1 VLLGVVCSD
10 WEADVALEP
19 PLAAPASAGEASGVT
34 LPVAAAAALLWL
46 AWATAPTSPG
56 LSTRTTMFVL
66 LGADCVESAAAS
78 EPGPFPG
85 FGPPP
90 PALLEA
96 DAEAWLPW
104 STCPLPPP
112 FPTLTDVLSFFGP
125 FCLVEASLAA
135 L

>member
-1 VLLGVVCSD
+1 MTCLVELD
-10 WEADVALEP
+10 
-19 PLAAPASAGEASGVT
+19 
-34 LPVAAAAALLWL
+34 LPHARSNQLKLRARDQV
-46 AWATAPTSPG
+46 
-56 LSTRTTMFVL
+56 
-66 LGADCVESAAAS
+66 ADCVESAAAS
-78 EPGPFPG
+78 EPGPLPG